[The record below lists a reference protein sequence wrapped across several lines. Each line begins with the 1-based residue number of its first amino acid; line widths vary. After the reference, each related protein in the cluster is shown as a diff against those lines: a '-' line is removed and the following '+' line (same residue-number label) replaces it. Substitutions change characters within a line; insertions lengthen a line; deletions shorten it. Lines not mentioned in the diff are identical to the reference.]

1 MWFEVVQLLYLLYKK
16 FDDNENV
23 LEYEDVMGLEKNVY
37 FVFY

>member
-1 MWFEVVQLLYLLYKK
+1 MWFEVVQLLYLLYEK

-23 LEYEDVMGLEKNVY
+23 VEYEDVMGLEKNVY